1 MLLAEDCSA
10 QMISASH
17 SQEAVRSALAALAPR
32 LDPAARTISG
42 LMRLSGGATQEIWRF
57 DLDTT
62 EGSRPLIMR
71 RAPGGARRS
80 LVGIDLKVEAQLIVA
95 ARASGVSAPEVLH
108 VLAPEDGLGHGFI
121 MEFVA
126 GETLGGC
133 IVKAASLAGAR
144 EILAYSCGQI
154 LARIHSIDPSRFPTL
169 AHQTPADLIDQWH
182 AAYRRDSVR
191 RPVFDLAFHRLSAT
205 RPPPPV
211 KARLVHGDF
220 RNGNL
225 MIGPEGVRAVLDWE
239 LAHVGDP
246 MEDLGW
252 LCVNSWRFGRI
263 EKPVGGFGEYADLY
277 AGYEAAGGSP
287 VNREMAAWWEMFGT
301 LRWGVMCAGSLT
313 AFRSV
318 DATVERAMIAR
329 RTSETE
335 IDLLRLMAD

>member
-1 MLLAEDCSA
+1 M
-10 QMISASH
+10 
-17 SQEAVRSALAALAPR
+17 RSALAALAQR
-32 LDPAARTISG
+32 LRPGARTISG
-42 LMRLSGGATQEIWRF
+42 LTRLSGGATQEIWRF

-62 EGSRPLIMR
+62 DGPQPLIMR
-71 RAPGGARRS
+71 RAPGGDRRS
-80 LVGIDLKVEAQLIVA
+80 PVGVGLDVEAQLIAA

-108 VLAPEDGLGHGFI
+108 LLAPEDGLGQGFI

-126 GETLGGC
+126 GETLGGR

-154 LARIHSIDPSRFPTL
+154 LARIHAIDPRKFPSL
-169 AHQTPADLIDQWH
+169 AHQSPADLIEQWH

-191 RPVFDLAFHRLSAT
+191 RPVFDLAFHELSASCPT
-205 RPPPPV
+205 PPV

-225 MIGPEGVRAVLDWE
+225 MIGPEGLRAVLDWE
-239 LAHVGDP
+239 LAHIGDP

-301 LRWGVMCAGSLT
+301 LRWGVMCAGALA

-335 IDLLRLMAD
+335 IDLLRLMAN

>member
-1 MLLAEDCSA
+1 MNC
-10 QMISASH
+10 ASH
-17 SQEAVRSALAALAPR
+17 GENAVRFALAALVPR
-32 LDPAARTISG
+32 LRPAARTISG
-42 LMRLSGGATQEIWRF
+42 VTRLSGGATQEIWRF
-57 DLDTT
+57 DLDTA
-62 EGSRPLIMR
+62 EGPQPLIMR
-71 RAPGGARRS
+71 RAPGGNRRS
-80 LVGIDLKVEAQLIVA
+80 SVGVGLDVEAQLITA
-95 ARASGVSAPEVLH
+95 ARAAGVSVPQVLY

-126 GETLGGC
+126 GETLGGR

-144 EILAYSCGQI
+144 ETLAFSCGQI
-154 LARIHSIDPSRFPTL
+154 LARIHAIDTRGFPSL
-169 AHQTPADLIDQWH
+169 AHQAPADLIEQWH

-191 RPVFDLAFHRLSAT
+191 RPVFDLAFRELSAS
-205 RPPPPV
+205 RPPAPL

-252 LCVNSWRFGRI
+252 LCVNSWRFGRS

-287 VNREMAAWWEMFGT
+287 VNREMATWWEMFGT
-301 LRWGVMCAGSLT
+301 LRWGVMCAGSLP
-313 AFRSV
+313 AFRGV

-335 IDLLRLMAD
+335 IDLLRLMAN

>member
-1 MLLAEDCSA
+1 MN
-10 QMISASH
+10 SASH
-17 SQEAVRSALAALAPR
+17 SEDAVRAALAALAPR
-32 LDPAARTISG
+32 LRPAARGISG
-42 LMRLSGGATQEIWRF
+42 LTRLSGGATQEIWRF

-62 EGSRPLIMR
+62 DGSQPLIMR
-71 RAPGGARRS
+71 RAPGGERRS
-80 LVGIDLKVEAQLIVA
+80 QLGVGLNVEAQLIAA
-95 ARASGVSAPEVLH
+95 ARTSGVPVPEVLH

-126 GETLGGC
+126 GETLGGR
-133 IVKAASLAGAR
+133 IVKAAALAGAR
-144 EILAYSCGQI
+144 ETLAYSCGQI
-154 LARIHSIDPSRFPTL
+154 LARIHAIDPGGFPSL
-169 AHQTPADLIDQWH
+169 APQSPADLIEQWH

-191 RPVFDLAFHRLSAT
+191 RPVFDLAFHELSAS
-205 RPPPPV
+205 RPPAAAL
-211 KARLVHGDF
+211 ARLVHGDF

-239 LAHVGDP
+239 LAHIGDP

-277 AGYEAAGGSP
+277 AGYESAGGSP
-287 VNREMAAWWEMFGT
+287 VNREMATWWEMFGT
-301 LRWGVMCAGSLT
+301 LRWGVMCAGSL
-313 AFRSV
+313 AVFRSV

-335 IDLLRLMAD
+335 IDLLRLMAN

>member
-1 MLLAEDCSA
+1 
-10 QMISASH
+10 
-17 SQEAVRSALAALAPR
+17 VRSALAALAQR
-32 LDPAARTISG
+32 LRPGARTISG
-42 LMRLSGGATQEIWRF
+42 LTRLSGGATQEIWRF

-62 EGSRPLIMR
+62 DGPQPLIMR
-71 RAPGGARRS
+71 RAPGGDRRS
-80 LVGIDLKVEAQLIVA
+80 PVGVGLDVEAQLIAA

-108 VLAPEDGLGHGFI
+108 LLAPEDGLGQGFI

-126 GETLGGC
+126 GETLGGR

-144 EILAYSCGQI
+144 ETLAYSCGQI
-154 LARIHSIDPSRFPTL
+154 LARIHAIDPRKFPSL
-169 AHQTPADLIDQWH
+169 AHQSPANLIEQWH

-191 RPVFDLAFHRLSAT
+191 RPVFDLAFHELSASCPT
-205 RPPPPV
+205 PPV

-225 MIGPEGVRAVLDWE
+225 MIGPEGLRAVLDWE
-239 LAHVGDP
+239 LAHIGDP

-301 LRWGVMCAGSLT
+301 LRWGVMCAGALA

-335 IDLLRLMAD
+335 IDLLRLMAN

>member
-1 MLLAEDCSA
+1 
-10 QMISASH
+10 
-17 SQEAVRSALAALAPR
+17 VRSALAALAQR
-32 LDPAARTISG
+32 LRPGARTTSG
-42 LMRLSGGATQEIWRF
+42 LTRLSGGATQEIWRF

-62 EGSRPLIMR
+62 DGPQPLIMR
-71 RAPGGARRS
+71 RAPGGDRRS
-80 LVGIDLKVEAQLIVA
+80 PVGVGLDVEAQLIAA

-108 VLAPEDGLGHGFI
+108 LLAPEDGLGQGFI

-126 GETLGGC
+126 GETLGGR

-144 EILAYSCGQI
+144 ETLAYSCGQI
-154 LARIHSIDPSRFPTL
+154 LARIHAIDPRKFPSL
-169 AHQTPADLIDQWH
+169 AHQSPADLIEQWH

-191 RPVFDLAFHRLSAT
+191 RPVFDLAFHELSASCPT
-205 RPPPPV
+205 PPV

-225 MIGPEGVRAVLDWE
+225 MIGPEGLRAVLDWE
-239 LAHVGDP
+239 LAHIGDP

-301 LRWGVMCAGSLT
+301 LRWGVMCAGALA

-335 IDLLRLMAD
+335 IDLLRLMAN

>member
-1 MLLAEDCSA
+1 M
-10 QMISASH
+10 
-17 SQEAVRSALAALAPR
+17 RSALAALAQR
-32 LDPAARTISG
+32 LRPGARTTSG
-42 LMRLSGGATQEIWRF
+42 LTRLSGGATQEIWRF

-62 EGSRPLIMR
+62 DGPQPLIMR
-71 RAPGGARRS
+71 RAPGGDRRS
-80 LVGIDLKVEAQLIVA
+80 PVGVGLDVEAQLIAA

-108 VLAPEDGLGHGFI
+108 LLAPEDGLGQGFI

-126 GETLGGC
+126 GETLGGR

-144 EILAYSCGQI
+144 ETLAYSCGQI
-154 LARIHSIDPSRFPTL
+154 LARIHAIDPRKFPSL
-169 AHQTPADLIDQWH
+169 AHQSPADLIEQWH

-191 RPVFDLAFHRLSAT
+191 RPVFDLAFHELSASCPT
-205 RPPPPV
+205 PPV

-225 MIGPEGVRAVLDWE
+225 MIGPEGLRAVLDWE
-239 LAHVGDP
+239 LAHIGDP

-301 LRWGVMCAGSLT
+301 LRWGVMCAAALA

-335 IDLLRLMAD
+335 IDLLRLMAN

>member
-1 MLLAEDCSA
+1 M
-10 QMISASH
+10 
-17 SQEAVRSALAALAPR
+17 RSALAALAQR
-32 LDPAARTISG
+32 LRPGARTISG
-42 LMRLSGGATQEIWRF
+42 LTRLSGGATQEIWRF

-62 EGSRPLIMR
+62 DGPQPLIMR
-71 RAPGGARRS
+71 RAPGGDRRS
-80 LVGIDLKVEAQLIVA
+80 PVGVGLDVEAQLIAA

-108 VLAPEDGLGHGFI
+108 LLAPEDGLGQGFI

-126 GETLGGC
+126 GETLGGR

-144 EILAYSCGQI
+144 ETLAYSCGQI
-154 LARIHSIDPSRFPTL
+154 LARIHAIDPRKFPSL
-169 AHQTPADLIDQWH
+169 AHQSPADLIEQWH
-182 AAYRRDSVR
+182 AAYRRDSVC
-191 RPVFDLAFHRLSAT
+191 RPVFDLAFHELSASCPT
-205 RPPPPV
+205 PPV

-225 MIGPEGVRAVLDWE
+225 MIGPEGLRAVLDWE
-239 LAHVGDP
+239 LAHIGDP

-301 LRWGVMCAGSLT
+301 LRWGVMCAGALA

-335 IDLLRLMAD
+335 IDLLRLMAN